1 MAPSDAMPRDGIQA
15 RAALQF
21 EVEQFLYYEAA
32 LLDDRKYKE
41 WLTLIADDI
50 HYWMPIR
57 RTVGFKDIDK
67 EFTALGENSFFDED
81 KEYLAMRVD
90 KLTNELSWSENP
102 ASRTRHMISNVRILD
117 VEGDEIEVE
126 LAFHLYRSRLD
137 NKIDNWVGRRRDR
150 LRRKGVGFE
159 LFQRHIF
166 LDQTIIN
173 STNMSILF

>member
-1 MAPSDAMPRDGIQA
+1 MTPPMSPSDIQA

-21 EVEQFLYYEAA
+21 EVEQFLYHEAA
-32 LLDDRKYKE
+32 LLDDRKYE
-41 WLTLIADDI
+41 QWLTLIADDI

-57 RTVGFKDIDK
+57 RTVGFKDTDK

-102 ASRTRHMISNVRILD
+102 ASRTRHMISNIRIVD
-117 VEGDEIEVE
+117 VQNDDIKVE

-137 NKIDNWVGRRRDR
+137 NKIDNWVGRRCDG
-150 LRRKGVGFE
+150 LRRNGTSFE

-173 STNMSILF
+173 ATNMSILF